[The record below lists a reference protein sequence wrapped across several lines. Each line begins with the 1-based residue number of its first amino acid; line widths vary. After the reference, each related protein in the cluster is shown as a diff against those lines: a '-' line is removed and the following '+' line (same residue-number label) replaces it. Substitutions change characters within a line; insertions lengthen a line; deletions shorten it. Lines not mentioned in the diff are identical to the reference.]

1 MRESTAWNRA
11 VLALIL
17 ALLAVNVYRAATQSI
32 TIDEAFT
39 FNHFVAA
46 PAADA
51 VRFYDANNHPLNT
64 LLIALSTAA
73 FGASELTVRLPSLA
87 GGALFLFAAWR
98 LGGCAF
104 GGSWLT
110 FLAVATAGLN
120 PFVLDYLSAARGYG
134 MALGWMLLALERMVR
149 YLAAG
154 GEGRVR
160 VAGISLGLAVA
171 SNLVFAVPS
180 AALAAAFACL
190 VLRGARP
197 RAAAWNL
204 IDGLAVPAVVT
215 AFIFLVVPL
224 SHASGGHFYYGAGSL
239 WEFASSLSAASF
251 GAGPAP
257 GWFAAGAGLLAVASG
272 VGFARALR
280 RPGPLD
286 ARAALAALTGG
297 AVVLSLAALIG
308 MHHAAGMPYPLDRTG
323 IYWLPLLVLAAF
335 SLARRR
341 AARAAVAVVALCC
354 LLQFAL
360 LFRVDRYGAWT
371 SDAGARRMVEA
382 LRAREKGARPVR
394 VTGSWQLE
402 PALNFYRRTL
412 GLNWLAPVERGAVNA
427 PGDYRAFTAEDAAAV
442 DRLGLRVVYRDP
454 VSGAVLAE

>member
-1 MRESTAWNRA
+1 M
-11 VLALIL
+11 
-17 ALLAVNVYRAATQSI
+17 
-32 TIDEAFT
+32 
-39 FNHFVAA
+39 
-46 PAADA
+46 
-51 VRFYDANNHPLNT
+51 
-64 LLIALSTAA
+64 
-73 FGASELTVRLPSLA
+73 
-87 GGALFLFAAWR
+87 LFR
-98 LGGCAF
+98 
-104 GGSWLT
+104 S
-110 FLAVATAGLN
+110 
-120 PFVLDYLSAARGYG
+120 
-134 MALGWMLLALERMVR
+134 
-149 YLAAG
+149 
-154 GEGRVR
+154 
-160 VAGISLGLAVA
+160 
-171 SNLVFAVPS
+171 
-180 AALAAAFACL
+180 
-190 VLRGARP
+190 
-197 RAAAWNL
+197 
-204 IDGLAVPAVVT
+204 
-215 AFIFLVVPL
+215 
-224 SHASGGHFYYGAGSL
+224 
-239 WEFASSLSAASF
+239 
-251 GAGPAP
+251 
-257 GWFAAGAGLLAVASG
+257 
-272 VGFARALR
+272 
-280 RPGPLD
+280 
-286 ARAALAALTGG
+286 LTGG